1 MAVKKGGLGKGL
13 DSLIPSGAPKNKK
26 NITEEKKQP
35 VKVVEKVV
43 EKIVEKPVE
52 MKMKITEVE
61 PNREQ
66 PRKNFD
72 EDALLELAESIKQ
85 FGVLQPLLV
94 QKKDDYY
101 EIIAGERRWRAAKL
115 AGLKEV
121 PVIIKDFSD
130 QEVVEISLIEN
141 IQRENLNPIEEAA
154 AYKRLLTEFNLK
166 QEEVAERVSKSR
178 TAVTNSMRLLKLD
191 ERVQDMLIQD
201 MISPGHARTLLGIED
216 KDQQYNLAMRI
227 FDEKLSVRDTEKI
240 VKDLQ
245 KPKKEEKKNSKESVD
260 DVKMTEKDADAAK
273 TAGAEDDGTQA
284 QKENTDAE
292 NPKEASQS
300 SESQSADGIDTKKKD
315 AKDALIEELQDKVK
329 RQMAEFDNFRKRTE
343 KEKSSMFEMGA
354 SDMIKKLLPIVDN
367 FERGFNSISEEERET
382 PFAKGMDMVYKQTM
396 KMLEDSDVKPIE
408 ALGMEFNP
416 ELHNAVMHVEDD
428 SVGEGI
434 IVEEFE
440 KGYTYRE
447 TVIRHSMVK
456 VAN

>member
-1 MAVKKGGLGKGL
+1 M
-13 DSLIPSGAPKNKK
+13 S
-26 NITEEKKQP
+26 
-35 VKVVEKVV
+35 
-43 EKIVEKPVE
+43 
-52 MKMKITEVE
+52 
-61 PNREQ
+61 
-66 PRKNFD
+66 
-72 EDALLELAESIKQ
+72 
-85 FGVLQPLLV
+85 
-94 QKKDDYY
+94 
-101 EIIAGERRWRAAKL
+101 
-115 AGLKEV
+115 
-121 PVIIKDFSD
+121 
-130 QEVVEISLIEN
+130 
-141 IQRENLNPIEEAA
+141 
-154 AYKRLLTEFNLK
+154 
-166 QEEVAERVSKSR
+166 
-178 TAVTNSMRLLKLD
+178 
-191 ERVQDMLIQD
+191 
-201 MISPGHARTLLGIED
+201 
-216 KDQQYNLAMRI
+216 
-227 FDEKLSVRDTEKI
+227 
-240 VKDLQ
+240 
-245 KPKKEEKKNSKESVD
+245 KKEEKKNSKESVD
-260 DVKMTEKDADAAK
+260 DVKMTEKDADA
-273 TAGAEDDGTQA
+273 A